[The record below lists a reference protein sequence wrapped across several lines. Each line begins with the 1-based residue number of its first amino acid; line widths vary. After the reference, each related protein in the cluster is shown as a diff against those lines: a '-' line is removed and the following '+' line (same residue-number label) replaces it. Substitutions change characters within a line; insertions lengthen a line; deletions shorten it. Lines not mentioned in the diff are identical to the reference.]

1 MSIEEIRQRQW
12 DFGLTVL
19 TVALLASLG
28 VQSFIGTIYVW
39 WAERTVPAWEQV
51 GYGTFVATMNAIA
64 APQLVALVVVMGLC
78 VPKRLFRRGVLVAV
92 SASMV
97 AAGIVAA
104 VATGSLATGLTL
116 YLALAALIQV
126 AVVVLT
132 AAGAKG
138 PSYLTEGRLTKL
150 GSGLLHLGFIAFAI
164 VFLTLNAWV
173 YQPLLNMME
182 TRKQKIAQGLED
194 ARVAA
199 EARANAEKEAA
210 KIVADAQAE
219 AGKVVREA
227 TERAATAGKDV
238 KAAAEAEAA
247 KAREAAMA
255 EAELERNRI
264 LGDLR
269 GQVAALAV
277 AAANKL
283 VGEALDEKKQHAL
296 LDEFFSGVK
305 SGKVVVLDDAG
316 FKGDSAEVTSALPLS
331 KDEEAAVKKDVLAKV
346 GAQAVSF
353 RVDPSILGGLVIKVG
368 DKVLDGSVA
377 GKLEGLRQSLK

>member
-1 MSIEEIRQRQW
+1 ME
-12 DFGLTVL
+12 
-19 TVALLASLG
+19 AL
-28 VQSFIGTIYVW
+28 
-39 WAERTVPAWEQV
+39 
-51 GYGTFVATMNAIA
+51 
-64 APQLVALVVVMGLC
+64 
-78 VPKRLFRRGVLVAV
+78 
-92 SASMV
+92 
-97 AAGIVAA
+97 GIN
-104 VATGSLATGLTL
+104 L
-116 YLALAALIQV
+116 
-126 AVVVLT
+126 
-132 AAGAKG
+132 
-138 PSYLTEGRLTKL
+138 
-150 GSGLLHLGFIAFAI
+150 GLLIVQIIAFII

-199 EARANAEKEAA
+199 EARADAEKQAS
-210 KIVADAQAE
+210 KIISDAQAE
-219 AGKVVREA
+219 ASKVVREA
-227 TERAATAGKDV
+227 TDRAAAAGKDV
-238 KAAAEAEAA
+238 KAAAEAEAV
-247 KAREAAMA
+247 KARDAAMA
-255 EAELERNRI
+255 EAEVERNRI

-316 FKGDSAEVTSALPLS
+316 FKGESAEVTSALPLN
-331 KDEEAAVKKDVLAKV
+331 KDEEAAVKKDILSKV

-377 GKLEGLRQSLK
+377 GKLEGLRQNLK

>member
-1 MSIEEIRQRQW
+1 M
-12 DFGLTVL
+12 
-19 TVALLASLG
+19 
-28 VQSFIGTIYVW
+28 
-39 WAERTVPAWEQV
+39 
-51 GYGTFVATMNAIA
+51 
-64 APQLVALVVVMGLC
+64 
-78 VPKRLFRRGVLVAV
+78 
-92 SASMV
+92 
-97 AAGIVAA
+97 
-104 VATGSLATGLTL
+104 
-116 YLALAALIQV
+116 
-126 AVVVLT
+126 
-132 AAGAKG
+132 
-138 PSYLTEGRLTKL
+138 
-150 GSGLLHLGFIAFAI
+150 
-164 VFLTLNAWV
+164 FLTLNAWV

-199 EARANAEKEAA
+199 DARADAEKQAA
-210 KIVADAQAE
+210 KIIADAQAE
-219 AGKVVREA
+219 ASKVVREA
-227 TERAATAGKDV
+227 TDRAAAAGKDV
-238 KAAAEAEAA
+238 KSAAEAEAL
-247 KAREAAMA
+247 KARDAAMA
-255 EAELERNRI
+255 EAEVERNRI

-305 SGKVVVLDDAG
+305 AGKVVVLDDAG

-331 KDEEAAVKKDVLAKV
+331 KDEEASVKKDILSKV

-377 GKLEGLRQSLK
+377 GKLEGLRQNLK